1 MKIYK
6 LDDIENF
13 EIANT
18 VEKFYGLVYSNDVR
32 TYKQLLQII
41 ASNYMT
47 DTMMK
52 DVLIRYAKQ
61 NMDELTIFD

>member
-6 LDDIENF
+6 LEDVENF
-13 EIANT
+13 EIADT

-32 TYKQLLQII
+32 TYKQLLQIV
-41 ASNYMT
+41 ATNYMT

-61 NMDELTIFD
+61 NMNELTIFD